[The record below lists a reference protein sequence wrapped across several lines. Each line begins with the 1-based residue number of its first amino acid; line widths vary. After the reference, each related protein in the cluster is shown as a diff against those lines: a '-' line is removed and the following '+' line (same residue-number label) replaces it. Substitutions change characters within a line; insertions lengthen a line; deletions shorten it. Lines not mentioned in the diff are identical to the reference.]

1 MGDFIMEIILS
12 NLPENL
18 EVDEKLSDTVKE
30 AVEKVGQLY
39 ALDNAEVSIT
49 FTDNEHIHEINR
61 EYRKVDRPT
70 DVISF
75 ALNEGDEPNIEGEIP
90 VNMLGDIIISV
101 EKAIEQAGDYGHSI
115 RREIAFLTV
124 HGMLHLLGYDHIE
137 EADRVEMRKEED
149 FVMEQLSGLDEVSS
163 RAMMG
168 EYILYYRGRIFGGI
182 YDDRLL
188 VKPVSM
194 TLRLMPDAKM

>member
-1 MGDFIMEIILS
+1 MEIILS

-49 FTDNEHIHEINR
+49 LTDNEHIHEINR

-101 EKAIEQAGDYGHSI
+101 EKAIEQAGDYGHSV

-137 EADRVEMRKEED
+137 EAYHELSKMQFHHIEEADRVEMRKEED
-149 FVMEQLSGLDEVSS
+149 FVMEQLGIS
-163 RAMMG
+163 R
-168 EYILYYRGRIFGGI
+168 
-182 YDDRLL
+182 D
-188 VKPVSM
+188 
-194 TLRLMPDAKM
+194 